1 MSKTRKKNPGQD
13 NQPGEEQLYQR
24 YLELDT
30 VPKLVVQLLAVNL
43 YRCGS
48 RKVFSCLEGCEAN
61 GQTFGKVQPREMA
74 AITGPLARDNLIS
87 KKPQGLCCD
96 PGLRPHVVLDLLAEK
111 RYQELAGCM
120 RRADPVK
127 EQYGQIYYR
136 HHEQCLRE
144 LQFLCYTDADIASII
159 KLLHSMGQYF
169 QPENPDL
176 TIYEEVIPAE
186 LAQAYNKHLSPG
198 IRLFLY
204 TQILENDL
212 QIFDSTKQFYYQLL
226 LEVIAENRDQV
237 LPLELAIHLFLLRG
251 DITNLADVIARNT
264 WSSETFRLAG
274 QGWVDF
280 LQNDNDEALAACDR
294 ALVLYKKEYR
304 KRKASLPGYFG
315 FFHVLTLIRKGDQK
329 SLQKALEHIKRL
341 EQSKTLQANVL
352 SLWNVVI
359 CRQLG
364 QEFSLDHLA
373 GDLFADLLCAYRI
386 HPVSFVL
393 SYYPLIWLK
402 PRLLLEEGKIILE
415 KIVSYGQAAGY
426 LWLAALA
433 AEMLAHIYKEEARRV
448 RNRKTKEGFV
458 EKEQK
463 YDMIAAK
470 LHKKCHLVALTTL
483 IQPAPEYEV
492 ALNTLINLAQGADGT
507 GAAGSDQRLV
517 WWFFFDEEDQD
528 IILEPRVQKLGKSG
542 KWTKGR
548 VVSLKRLAT
557 EPEQY
562 PFLTEQDRRACDTIN
577 MEVESYGWGYRQH
590 SYYAFD
596 SDRAALALIGHPLV
610 FLKGTTTPV
619 QLVRGEPALRIS
631 KKRGRIAIRLE
642 PVPLEWKNT
651 LVVRESATRYVIYSF
666 TEQQQKMARVVQE
679 GLVVPAKVEPLARK
693 AADALA
699 STLTV
704 QSEIGGGTSAR
715 EVASDPAPHVLLVPW
730 NDGLQAEMVERP
742 LGLNGPAMPPGQG
755 TSTVLA
761 EIEGERCRAERDLKQ
776 EKKLAGEVIRECPV
790 LAMHDSGDYLWRFDD
805 PETCLELL
813 LQLRQQEQVAVEWP
827 QGERFRVRDET
838 GFDQLSLKMGKG
850 KGDWFQASGKLAV
863 DDALVLDLRQLLD
876 RLAEREGRFIRLD
889 DGSFLALTRA
899 FQKRLED
906 LRAYST
912 PSGKAVKLN
921 PLASLALDDFFTEA
935 GALTGDKAWK
945 AHLRRFEPPKP
956 QSVPSTLQAELRPYQ
971 VEGFRWLT
979 TLAAWGVG
987 ACLADDMGLGKT
999 VQALAALLTMA
1010 DKGPILVVAPLSV
1023 VANWQEECLRF
1034 APSFNVLRFGPG
1046 DRQAMLDNLQP
1057 FDLVVCSYGLLPIEA
1072 ERLVQVQWQGV
1083 VLDEA
1088 QAIKNRTTKR
1098 SRAARRLQAEFRLIT
1113 TGTPVENHLGELWT
1127 LFEFLNPGLLGSF
1140 KQFSDRFGNIG
1151 SEGGDPESR
1160 ERLRHLIRPFIL
1172 RRLKSEV
1179 LTELPPR
1186 TDITMRVG
1194 MSEEE
1199 KALYEAMRLKALDTL
1214 AAGDGKAGHLQ
1225 ILAEIMRLRRLCCNP
1240 ALVLDD
1246 LDAAIPSSK
1255 LKVFGDIVR
1264 ELIDNRHKALVFSQ
1278 FVGHLALIRAFLDE
1292 EGISYQYLDGQ
1303 TTAAQRKKRIAAF
1316 QAGEGDLFLISL
1328 KAGGSGLNLTAADYV
1343 IHMDPWWNPAV
1354 EDQASDRAH
1363 RIGQQRPV
1371 TVYRLVMEGSIEEQ
1385 IVELHARKRD
1395 LANSLLEGTDVSGRM
1410 SAEELLAL
1418 LRDAG

>member
-1 MSKTRKKNPGQD
+1 
-13 NQPGEEQLYQR
+13 
-24 YLELDT
+24 
-30 VPKLVVQLLAVNL
+30 V
-43 YRCGS
+43 
-48 RKVFSCLEGCEAN
+48 
-61 GQTFGKVQPREMA
+61 
-74 AITGPLARDNLIS
+74 
-87 KKPQGLCCD
+87 
-96 PGLRPHVVLDLLAEK
+96 
-111 RYQELAGCM
+111 
-120 RRADPVK
+120 
-127 EQYGQIYYR
+127 
-136 HHEQCLRE
+136 
-144 LQFLCYTDADIASII
+144 
-159 KLLHSMGQYF
+159 
-169 QPENPDL
+169 
-176 TIYEEVIPAE
+176 
-186 LAQAYNKHLSPG
+186 
-198 IRLFLY
+198 
-204 TQILENDL
+204 
-212 QIFDSTKQFYYQLL
+212 LL
-226 LEVIAENRDQV
+226 L
-237 LPLELAIHLFLLRG
+237 
-251 DITNLADVIARNT
+251 
-264 WSSETFRLAG
+264 W
-274 QGWVDF
+274 
-280 LQNDNDEALAACDR
+280 
-294 ALVLYKKEYR
+294 K
-304 KRKASLPGYFG
+304 
-315 FFHVLTLIRKGDQK
+315 
-329 SLQKALEHIKRL
+329 
-341 EQSKTLQANVL
+341 
-352 SLWNVVI
+352 VVVF
-359 CRQLG
+359 RQLG
-364 QEFSLDHLA
+364 QQAELERLA
-373 GDLFADLLCAYRI
+373 GELLAELLFGYRI
-386 HPVSFVL
+386 HPVTFVL
-393 SYYPLIWLK
+393 SYYPMIWLK
-402 PRLLLEEGKIILE
+402 PRFLLEEGEDILE

-433 AEMLAHIYKEEARRV
+433 AEMLAQIYKEAVRRARKK
-448 RNRKTKEGFV
+448 NKKASFGK
-458 EKEQK
+458 KEQK
-463 YDMIAAK
+463 YERIARE
-470 LHKKCHLVALTTL
+470 LHEECQTAPLTTL
-483 IQPAPEYEV
+483 IQPVPEYEV
-492 ALNTLINLAQGADGT
+492 ALNTLINLAQGAEGK

-517 WWFFFDEEDQD
+517 WWFSLDEEDQE
-528 IILEPRVQKLGKSG
+528 IILEPRVQKLGKTG

-548 VVSLKRLAT
+548 AVALKKLAT
-557 EPEQY
+557 QPEQY
-562 PFLTEQDRRACDTIN
+562 PFLSEQDRRACAAIN
-577 MEVESYGWGYRQH
+577 REVESYGWGYRQQT
-590 SYYAFD
+590 YYAFD
-596 SDRAALALIGHPLV
+596 TDRAVLALIGHPLV

-642 PVPLEWKNT
+642 PLPLEWKNT
-651 LVVRESATRYVIYSF
+651 LVVRESATRYVVYSF
-666 TEQQQKMARVVQE
+666 TGQQQKMARVVQD
-679 GLVVPAKVEPLARK
+679 GLVVPAKAEPLARK

-715 EVASDPAPHVLLVPW
+715 EVAADPAPHVLLVPW
-730 NDGLQAEMVERP
+730 NEGLQAEMVVRP
-742 LGLNGPAMPPGQG
+742 LGMNGPAMPPGQG
-755 TSTVLA
+755 TTSVLA

-776 EKKLAGEVIRECPV
+776 EKKLAREVIRDCPV
-790 LAMHDSGDYLWRFDD
+790 LAMHDTGDYLWRLDD

-813 LQLRQQEQVAVEWP
+813 VQLRQQEQVAVEWP
-827 QGERFRVRDET
+827 QGERFRVRAET
-838 GFDQLSLKMGKG
+838 GFDSLSLKMSKG
-850 KGDWFQASGKLAV
+850 KGDWFRASGELAV

-889 DGSFLALTRA
+889 DGSFLALTRS

-921 PLASLALDDFFTEA
+921 PLASLALDDFFTET
-935 GALTGDKAWK
+935 GELTGDKAWK
-945 AHLRRFEPPKP
+945 SHLRRFEPPRSQP
-956 QSVPSTLQAELRPYQ
+956 VPSTLQAELRPYQ

-1034 APSFNVLRFGPG
+1034 APSFNVVRFGPG

-1072 ERLVQVQWQGV
+1072 DRLAQVRWQGV

-1151 SEGGDPESR
+1151 GEGGDPESR
-1160 ERLRHLIRPFIL
+1160 ERLRRLIRPFIL

-1186 TDITMRVG
+1186 TEITLRVA

-1199 KALYEAMRLKALDTL
+1199 KALYEAMRLQALDKLETV
-1214 AAGDGKAGHLQ
+1214 DGETGHLQ

-1240 ALVLDD
+1240 ALVLDKG
-1246 LDAAIPSSK
+1246 DAAIPSSK

-1316 QAGEGDLFLISL
+1316 QAGKGDLFLISL

-1371 TVYRLVMEGSIEEQ
+1371 TVYRLVMEGTIEEQ